1 MDIIHVEKKEIIP
14 LTDYEKCEYE
24 KRNYC
29 YRCKKCFV
37 MIKMIKVNMKYFAK
51 SGIITTT
58 PDNLEVLPTIFVEK
72 QTRSKEKF

>member
-1 MDIIHVEKKEIIP
+1 MKSVSMKSEIIA
-14 LTDYEKCEYE
+14 TDAK
-24 KRNYC
+24 N
-29 YRCKKCFV
+29 CFV

>member
-1 MDIIHVEKKEIIP
+1 MKSVSMKSEIIA
-14 LTDYEKCEYE
+14 TDA
-24 KRNYC
+24 
-29 YRCKKCFV
+29 KKCFA

>member
-1 MDIIHVEKKEIIP
+1 MKSVSMKSEIIA
-14 LTDYEKCEYE
+14 TDA
-24 KRNYC
+24 
-29 YRCKKCFV
+29 KKYFV
-37 MIKMIKVNMKYFAK
+37 MIKIIKVNMKYFAK